1 MIYCKSTSDCDKN
14 QWCNNKKCKSPP
26 NEWTPDFYK
35 DSIQSLKRVPL
46 SQFNFKEKQK
56 DLRVLSKEEAT
67 CIVDSIK
74 DSYNP
79 SEIYNNSQKIIDNIF
94 LNCLHNEE
102 EKFEYEYESEYES
115 EKQLDSSLNFNFYI
129 IISILVAVG
138 IIILIVNTN
147 SLLKRKYNDS

>member
-1 MIYCKSTSDCDKN
+1 MAYCKSTSDCDKN

-35 DSIQSLKRVPL
+35 DSIQSLNKVHL
-46 SQFNFKEKQK
+46 AQFNFKPKQQ

-74 DSYNP
+74 DSYSP
-79 SEIYNNSQKIIDNIF
+79 SEIYNNSQEIIDNIF

-102 EKFEYEYESEYES
+102 EKFEYENENEYEYES
-115 EKQLDSSLNFNFYI
+115 NLDFSLNFYI
-129 IISILVAVG
+129 IISIFVVVG
-138 IIILIVNTN
+138 IIILIVNIN
-147 SLLKRKYNDS
+147 SLLKRKYNML

>member
-94 LNCLHNEE
+94 LNCLHTEE
-102 EKFEYEYESEYES
+102 EKFESESG
-115 EKQLDSSLNFNFYI
+115 KQVDLSLNFNFYII